1 MVDLPM
7 IEFYD
12 NDMSVCAQK
21 VRLVLAAKGLDYERH
36 HLDLRAGDQLQPDYL
51 KLNPKGVVPTLVD
64 NGTVVIES
72 TVIIAYL
79 DDAYAELNLTPNDA
93 KARAD
98 MLYWM
103 ILPDGSLHDACGL
116 TSFSLAFRQQLSK
129 LPPEALQAHFAK
141 IPDETRRSH
150 IRNLVELGLDAP
162 GVEAAVRT
170 YRKSVR
176 AMAKPL
182 ENNNW
187 LAGNQWSLADVT
199 MVPYVLRLVHLGLDT
214 FWSDLPQISEWF
226 ERCKA
231 RAEYA
236 AIEDHINPGY
246 VSLMGSAVAEQS
258 DRVREI
264 VKG

>member
-1 MVDLPM
+1 M

-21 VRLVLAAKGLDYERH
+21 VRLVLAAKGIEHVRH
-36 HLDLRAGDQLQPDYL
+36 TLDLRAGDQLEPDYL
-51 KLNPKGVVPTLVD
+51 KLNPKGVVPTIVD
-64 NGTVVIES
+64 NGDAIVES

-79 DDAYAELNLTPNDA
+79 DDAYPKPSLKPDDA

-116 TSFSLAFRQQLSK
+116 TSFSLAFRQQLMK
-129 LPPEALQAHFAK
+129 LPPEALQGHFAR

-150 IRNLVELGLDAP
+150 VRNLVELGLDAP
-162 GVEAAVRT
+162 GVDTAIRT
-170 YRKSVR
+170 FRKSVR
-176 AMAKPL
+176 AMSEPL
-182 ENNNW
+182 ENHDW

-199 MVPYVLRLVHLGLDT
+199 MAPYVLRLEHLGLDW
-214 FWSDLPQISEWF
+214 FWEALPQIGEWF

-231 RAEYA
+231 RPEYSV
-236 AIEDHINPGY
+236 IDEHINPDY
-246 VSLMGSAVAEQS
+246 VSLIGSAAAENH
-258 DRVREI
+258 DRVQTI
-264 VKG
+264 VDG